1 MPEPEYPP
9 NHERDDNENLR
20 ESIWSVRSD
29 DRASFA
35 RWFSVLFVIGMG
47 FMAWYEIDHAVT
59 DGFFDTLVAIGLGS
73 GPIGVASVVI
83 TFFRFEGGDT
93 MGVALDAYRRKQFRE
108 GRQVGREEGRQE
120 GIRMGREENRAEI
133 EALRK
138 RIAELEKRNG
148 NPTDA

>member
-1 MPEPEYPP
+1 MPEPENPP

-35 RWFSVLFVIGMG
+35 RWFSILFVIGMG

-73 GPIGVASVVI
+73 GPVGVASVVI

-120 GIRMGREENRAEI
+120 GIKIGREENRAEI

-148 NPTDA
+148 DR